1 MFSGALRYKLQ
12 LTAALVR
19 YFPRTA
25 AYLRAEGPAALLH
38 GKSRPRASSAAVQ
51 PSNQAASPGRRTTKP
66 AAKPRA
72 TNPPASTT
80 QHPAIYG
87 PALLAVDATQIAA
100 MRLRVSQAVAA
111 GIISAPSDEQWAMI
125 LERNPLSRVFA
136 AAGSGKSSTLLLR
149 LVFMLCHVRIDP
161 QQVTVISFTNASCA
175 QLREQLLK
183 LLAYWQ
189 YPFEAAQAR
198 QTVRTFHSAMGVLA
212 KEALHSPRWFEQL
225 ASTAGTSELDN
236 PLSSTRLRPAQLAL
250 LKQAYQQCYSQHPE
264 FRQLVHGLLGL
275 PAPSPGHASGKAP
288 QDGYRL
294 AGEFSPAPLFAVF
307 YQQAGFIHSIGLRIE
322 HLQARTLLC
331 AAPERAFIEALVL
344 FWPCFTQLLHEQGI
358 GTFDGAFAQLTDRLN
373 AGNSGLSAAA
383 LAPFS
388 HLLIDEFQD
397 ISPQIVLWLNAL
409 QRALV
414 RQGAVVSLMAIGDDW
429 QSIYGWRGSSPE
441 LFLNFDQHFVGSV
454 KARRSALLQLQNNY
468 RSIEPI
474 IRDGETVLGGVRHK
488 YNKTSHAMRASQAG
502 EHGVKLISQFD
513 LKLRLPE
520 LLSQIQAQ
528 CALVAASGGSER
540 CAVLVMSR
548 RNAPLQLLRAQLD
561 KKLPVKLCTIHSAKG
576 LQAQVAI
583 ILDDCPPPPAHPLRD
598 ALYAHSGFFPNSYAQ
613 AMQDES
619 LRLAYVA
626 ITRGVS
632 RVFWYC
638 NTPQGAT
645 QILQQRGR

>member
-1 MFSGALRYKLQ
+1 MLSAALRYKLQ
-12 LTAALVR
+12 LTAALTR
-19 YFPRTA
+19 YFPRTS
-25 AYLRAEGPAALLH
+25 AYLRAEGQAALLH
-38 GKSRPRASSAAVQ
+38 GKSRPPAVVNNDPASKARA
-51 PSNQAASPGRRTTKP
+51 TKQS
-66 AAKPRA
+66 AKPRA
-72 TNPPASTT
+72 KSSKPGNAKSA
-80 QHPAIYG
+80 AIYG
-87 PALLAVDATQIAA
+87 PALMAVDATQIAA

-111 GIISAPSDEQWAMI
+111 GIVSAPSDEQWAMI
-125 LERNPLSRVFA
+125 LERNPLTRVFA

-149 LVFMLCHVRIDP
+149 LVFMLCHLRIDP
-161 QQVTVISFTNASCA
+161 QQLTVISFTNASCA

-183 LLAYWQ
+183 ILRFWQ
-189 YPFEAAQAR
+189 YPFDAAQAR
-198 QTVRTFHSAMGVLA
+198 QSVRTFHSAMGVLA

-225 ASTAGTSELDN
+225 ASNSANSELDN
-236 PLSSTRLRPAQLAL
+236 PLSNSRLGPAQLAL
-250 LKQAYQQCYSQHPE
+250 LKQAYQQCYAEHPE

-275 PAPSPGHASGKAP
+275 SAPAPVPGNASGKAP
-288 QDGYRL
+288 LDGYLL
-294 AGEFSPAPLFAVF
+294 AGEFTPAPLFAVF

-331 AAPERAFIEALVL
+331 AAPERNFIEALVL
-344 FWPCFTQLLHEQGI
+344 FWPCFTQLLHTQGLQ
-358 GTFDGAFAQLTDRLN
+358 TFDGAFAQLTDRLN

-397 ISPQIVLWLNAL
+397 ISPQIVLWLNAV
-409 QRALV
+409 QRTLAG
-414 RQGAVVSLMAIGDDW
+414 QGTAVSLMAIGDDW

-441 LFLNFDQHFVGSV
+441 LFINFDQHFAGSG
-454 KARRSALLQLQNNY
+454 KARCSALLQLQNNY

-474 IRDGETVLGGVRHK
+474 IRDGEALLSAVRHK
-488 YNKTSHAMRASQAG
+488 HSKTSHAMRATRAG

-528 CALVAASGGSER
+528 CAQVAASDADER
-540 CAVLVMSR
+540 TGVLVMSR

-598 ALYAHSGFFPNSYAQ
+598 AFYAHSGFFPNSYAQ

-645 QILQQRGR
+645 QMLQQRGR

>member
-1 MFSGALRYKLQ
+1 MLSAALRYKLQ
-12 LTAALVR
+12 LTAALTR
-19 YFPRTA
+19 YFPRTS
-25 AYLRAEGPAALLH
+25 AYLRAEGQAALLH
-38 GKSRPRASSAAVQ
+38 TKARPRTNTVAAASSAAA
-51 PSNQAASPGRRTTKP
+51 SNTVTL
-66 AAKPRA
+66 KPRA
-72 TNPPASTT
+72 KASK
-80 QHPAIYG
+80 PGKAKSAAIYG
-87 PALLAVDATQIAA
+87 PALMAVDATQIAA

-125 LERNPLSRVFA
+125 LERNPLTRVFA

-149 LVFMLCHVRIDP
+149 LVFMLCHLRIDP
-161 QQVTVISFTNASCA
+161 QQLTVISFTNASCA

-183 LLAYWQ
+183 ILRFWP
-189 YPFEAAQAR
+189 YPFDAAQAR
-198 QTVRTFHSAMGVLA
+198 QSVRTFHSAMGVLA

-225 ASTAGTSELDN
+225 ASQGTNSELDN
-236 PLSSTRLRPAQLAL
+236 PLSNSRLGPAQLAL
-250 LKQAYQQCYSQHPE
+250 LKQAYQQCYAEQPA

-275 PAPSPGHASGKAP
+275 PEPVPGNASGKAP
-288 QDGYRL
+288 LDNYLL
-294 AGEFSPAPLFAVF
+294 AGEFTPAPLFAVL

-331 AAPERAFIEALVL
+331 AAPERNFIEALVL
-344 FWPCFTQLLHEQGI
+344 FWPCFTQLLHRQGLQ
-358 GTFDGAFAQLTDRLN
+358 TFDGAFAQLTERLN
-373 AGNSGLSAAA
+373 AGNSGLSAAT

-397 ISPQIVLWLNAL
+397 ISPQIVLWLNAV
-409 QRALV
+409 QRTLAG
-414 RQGAVVSLMAIGDDW
+414 QGAAVSLMAIGDDW

-441 LFLNFDQHFVGSV
+441 LFINFDQHFAGSG
-454 KARRSALLQLQNNY
+454 KARCSALLQLQNNY

-474 IRDGETVLGGVRHK
+474 IRDGEALLSGIRHK
-488 YNKTSHAMRASQAG
+488 HSKTSHAMRATRAG
-502 EHGVKLISQFD
+502 EHGVKLIRQFD
-513 LKLRLPE
+513 LKQRLPE

-528 CALVAASGGSER
+528 CAQVAASDADER
-540 CAVLVMSR
+540 TGVLVMSR

-561 KKLPVKLCTIHSAKG
+561 KQLPVKLCTIHSAKG

-583 ILDDCPPPPAHPLRD
+583 ILDDCPPPAAHPLRE
-598 ALYAHSGFFPNSYAQ
+598 ALYAHSGLFANSYGQ

-626 ITRGVS
+626 ISRGVS